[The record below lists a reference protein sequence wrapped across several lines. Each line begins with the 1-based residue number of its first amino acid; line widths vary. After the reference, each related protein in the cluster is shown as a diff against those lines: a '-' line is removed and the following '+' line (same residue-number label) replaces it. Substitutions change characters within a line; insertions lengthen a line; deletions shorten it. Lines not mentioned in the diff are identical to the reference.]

1 MNSTALK
8 IEIEEKIEEINDSFP
23 SYWTKSFYN
32 KVIEND
38 IDTLNSLLVKVK
50 SWFRVSIIILIL
62 EVGAIIGILI
72 FKNLK
77 GVYFVENTPIGIFL
91 LNLAV
96 ILRMSFKQY
105 AVKHD
110 LKTKIFLLNLLNK
123 LE

>member
-96 ILRMSFKQY
+96 I
-105 AVKHD
+105 
-110 LKTKIFLLNLLNK
+110 
-123 LE
+123 